1 MVLDTIEAWTG
12 FLFVFFLPG
21 FALTRA
27 VYPEQ
32 RAFRPLNLLI
42 ALQQSVLA
50 VVLSVVLTILVGFL
64 WLGTPTGVQAHWT
77 SPLLEAS
84 LGGVTLVGFAAAAL
98 RGSFARVPPSASRGE
113 DAPGESHPLELV
125 RALDRLARDERRLRN
140 RLRVL
145 GAGSSEADE
154 IERSLKR
161 LRGEADRLRAEREA
175 EYAA

>member
-1 MVLDTIEAWTG
+1 MVLDTLEAWTG
-12 FLFVFFLPG
+12 FLLVFFLPG

-27 VYPEQ
+27 VFPDQ
-32 RAFRPLNLLI
+32 RAFRPLNLLV
-42 ALQQSVLA
+42 ALEQAISA
-50 VVLSVVLTILVGFL
+50 IVLSVVLTILIGFL
-64 WLGTPTGVQAHWT
+64 WLGTPTGVEAHWT
-77 SPLLEAS
+77 NPILEAS
-84 LGGVTLVGFAAAAL
+84 LSGVTLVGLAVAAL
-98 RGSFARVPPSASRGE
+98 RGSFSRVPPPAYRGE
-113 DAPGESHPLELV
+113 EAPGESAPLELG
-125 RALDRLARDERRLRN
+125 RALDRLARDERRLRH